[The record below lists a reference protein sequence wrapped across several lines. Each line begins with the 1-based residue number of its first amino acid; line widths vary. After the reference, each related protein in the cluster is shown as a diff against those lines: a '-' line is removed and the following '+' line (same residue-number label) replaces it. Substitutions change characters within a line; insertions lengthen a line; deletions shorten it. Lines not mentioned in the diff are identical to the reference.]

1 MQTPPHDL
9 TEEEAEAFRAEVM
22 HLADALYDAQVS
34 ERMMYGCF
42 VAVFVIGM
50 VFDES
55 RISDMGYYLIKIL
68 FDLALVL
75 CSVMSYKAYQTRSQ
89 FEESYWRKVLGDMYR
104 E

>member
-1 MQTPPHDL
+1 M
-9 TEEEAEAFRAEVM
+9 TEAEAEAFRAEVIE
-22 HLADALYDAQVS
+22 LSDNLYDAQVS

-42 VAVFVIGM
+42 VAVFVIGL

-55 RISDMGYYLIKIL
+55 RISDIGYYLIKIL

-75 CSVMSYKAYQTRSQ
+75 CAVMSYKAYQTRSQ